1 MFTASIKIKESQGIK
16 RVKEP
21 IRFGFPLAQGALKSA
36 HKLTLKDQNE
46 VLNADFDIAS
56 RWSDGSIKWLT
67 VSAQLTIDM
76 NTEKALILEKTTTQ
90 LTKPPIDVEVFSDH
104 IKVNTGCN
112 TFEISLQENIGLS
125 RVSDQAF
132 NQGTVLLG
140 QHGAAFSQSIERY
153 EIEQTI
159 NKQTLSITLYGSYQD
174 AEGIKAVS
182 FESSYTFWQENPTIR
197 LKQTIHN
204 PKAAIH
210 PKGQWDLGD
219 PGSFFFSD
227 HSITIPAENDASA
240 LSIKCETELNW
251 ETVNRQPFSLFQAS
265 SGQKNWKSKN
275 HVNRDNFIPHKF
287 KGYKFTKDSHSSF
300 SADTATPSLSYKSE
314 GLSFSFSMP
323 NFWQQFP
330 KLISYQD
337 KLISLSLFPKQYD
350 DLFELQGGERK
361 THEIYFDFSSDR
373 NRLDWCHKPLTIE
386 LDSGYVSRTNVVPWL
401 PESQFASKLVDFI
414 NDKGLLSERNFFAKR
429 EMIDEFGWRNFG
441 DIYADHESLQ
451 QVEDKTFISHYNNQ
465 YDPILGFARMYLQ
478 TGDCRWFELM
488 NDLASH
494 TVDIDIYNT
503 VEDRAEYNLGL
514 FWHTDHYL
522 DAETCT
528 HRTFSKHHT
537 SVYQDHTGGGGPG
550 DEHCYTAGLT
560 LHHFLTGDAKSKETV
575 LNLAKWFIN
584 LQEGS
589 NLVLE
594 RVLQAKKKDL
604 PLLKRVVKGD
614 KIPKCRYPLTRGT
627 SNYLCTMLDAYSLSG
642 DESFILRAE
651 RIIKQTLHP
660 KENIDLRSLNNI
672 EASWSYTIVL
682 QGLTK
687 YLDVKANM
695 EAYDEMYYYARD
707 SLLSYTEW
715 MMAHESPYLS
725 NPDTLE
731 FPNMTWVAQDLRKA
745 NVLFIASQYTEKRA
759 EYIEKANY
767 FYHYVLSTLK
777 YEKEASYARILI
789 LLMQNQGPEACFD
802 EAPPANH
809 INMASAPTSYTD
821 APIHSVSSIL
831 WNLTKDIVSRMFKF
845 SLSKEKAWLNLR
857 K

>member
-16 RVKEP
+16 RYKEP
-21 IRFGFPLAQGALKSA
+21 VRFGFPFGKGTLKSA
-36 HKLTLKDQNE
+36 HNLTLKDQNE
-46 VLNADFDIAS
+46 VLIADFDIAS
-56 RWSDGSIKWLT
+56 KWSDGSIKWLT
-67 VSAQLTIDM
+67 VSAQLTIEM
-76 NTEKALILEKTTTQ
+76 NTDKTLTLEETSAQISKR
-90 LTKPPIDVEVFSDH
+90 PIDVEVCSDH
-104 IKVNTGCN
+104 IKVNTHSN
-112 TFEISLQENIGLS
+112 TFEISLQENLGLS
-125 RVSDQAF
+125 RVSEQAF
-132 NQGTVLLG
+132 NQSTLLLG
-140 QHGAAFSQSIERY
+140 MSGAALVQSLERY
-153 EIEQTI
+153 EIEHSI
-159 NKQTLSITLYGSYQD
+159 NKQTLSITLYGSYED
-174 AEGIKAVS
+174 AEGIKAVN
-182 FESSYTFWQENPTIR
+182 FESSYTFWQENSTVR
-197 LKQTIHN
+197 LEQTIHN

-227 HSITIPAENDASA
+227 HSIIIPAKNDAST

-251 ETVNRQPFSLFQAS
+251 EPVNNEYFSLFQAS
-265 SGQKNWKSKN
+265 SGQENWKSKN
-275 HVNRDNFIPHKF
+275 HVNKDNLIPLKF
-287 KGYKFTKDSHSSF
+287 KGYQFTKDAHQSRSG
-300 SADTATPSLSYKSE
+300 DTATPSVSYKSE
-314 GLSFSFSMP
+314 TLSFSFSMP
-323 NFWQQFP
+323 KFWQQFP
-330 KLISYQD
+330 KSISYQD
-337 KLISLSLFPKQYD
+337 KLVSLLLFPKQYD

-361 THEIYFDFSSDR
+361 THEIYFDFSSDP
-373 NRLDWCHKPLTIE
+373 NRLDWCHKPLTVE
-386 LDSGYVSRTNVVPWL
+386 LDNGYVCQTNVIPWL
-401 PESQFASKLVDFI
+401 PKSQFASKLVEFI
-414 NDKGLLSERNFFAKR
+414 QDKGLLSERNFFAKR

-451 QVEDKTFISHYNNQ
+451 QVDDKTFISHYNNQ
-465 YDPILGFARMYLQ
+465 YDPIFGFARMYLQ
-478 TGDCRWFELM
+478 TGDSRWFELA
-488 NDLASH
+488 NDLVSH

-560 LHHFLTGDAKSKETV
+560 LHHFLTGNARSKETV

-589 NLVLE
+589 DLVLE

-687 YLDVKANM
+687 YLEVKANM

-707 SLLSYTEW
+707 SLLLYTDW
-715 MMAHESPYLS
+715 MMSHESPYLS
-725 NPDTLE
+725 NPDALE

-745 NVLFIASQYTEKRA
+745 NVLFIASQYTEKSA

-767 FYHYVLSTLK
+767 FYQYVLSTLK
-777 YEKEASYARILI
+777 DEKEASYARILI
-789 LLMQNQGPEACFD
+789 LLMQNQGPEACFGKVLPTD
-802 EAPPANH
+802 GFNT
-809 INMASAPTSYTD
+809 ASAPSSYTN
-821 APIHSVSSIL
+821 APIHTVSSIL
-831 WNLTKDIVSRMFKF
+831 WGLTKDMASRILRF
-845 SLSKEKAWLNLR
+845 SLTKEKAWLNLR